1 MHFPRIVRLDDSDS
15 RVYEN
20 LAIPG
25 EWAVPG
31 SFVFQ
36 DVDLDSLS
44 GKRLQ
49 AFRHGFL
56 GTGSFGWSTLV
67 MVDSIS
73 EEEHQAVIKGLVSR
87 LMLQSTAPNWK
98 VALATVQEE
107 VDFAAS
113 ICNHEIHTL
122 LALERNIEAGSF
134 VENFRVVRRPN
145 TIEHSTV
152 ILWTAEDDPA

>member
-1 MHFPRIVRLDDSDS
+1 MRFPRIVRLDDSDS

-20 LAIPG
+20 LAVPG

-31 SFVFQ
+31 SFVFL

-73 EEEHQAVIKGLVSR
+73 DEEYQAVIEGLVNR
-87 LMLQSTAPNWK
+87 LMQQSAAPDREAA
-98 VALATVQEE
+98 VATVQEE
-107 VDFAAS
+107 VDFAAN
-113 ICNHEIHTL
+113 ICHHEIHTL
-122 LALERNIEAGSF
+122 LALERNFEEGSF
-134 VENFRVVRRPN
+134 VESFRVVRRPN
-145 TIEHSTV
+145 TIDHSTV
-152 ILWTAEDDPA
+152 ILWTVEDDPA

>member
-1 MHFPRIVRLDDSDS
+1 MLFPRIVRLDDSDT

-31 SFVFQ
+31 TFVFL
-36 DVDLDSLS
+36 DVDPDSLS
-44 GKRLQ
+44 GKPLQ

-73 EEEHQAVIKGLVSR
+73 DVEYRAVIDELATR
-87 LMLQSTAPNWK
+87 FMHQYAAPDRT
-98 VALATVQEE
+98 VALAAAQEE
-107 VDFAAS
+107 ADFAAS
-113 ICNHEIHTL
+113 LCNHDIHTL
-122 LALERNIEAGSF
+122 LALERN
-134 VENFRVVRRPN
+134 VENGSIVESFRVARLPN
-145 TIEHSTV
+145 AIDHSTV
-152 ILWTAEDDPA
+152 ILWAAEDGPA

>member
-56 GTGSFGWSTLV
+56 GTRSFGWSTLV
-67 MVDSIS
+67 MIDSIS
-73 EEEHQAVIKGLVSR
+73 DEEHQAMIKGLVSR
-87 LMLQSTAPNWK
+87 LMEQSTAPNWK
-98 VALATVQEE
+98 ATLATVQEE

-122 LALERNIEAGSF
+122 LSLERNIEAGSF

>member
-1 MHFPRIVRLDDSDS
+1 MRFPRIVRLDDSDS

-20 LAIPG
+20 LAVPG

-31 SFVFQ
+31 SFVFL
-36 DVDLDSLS
+36 DVDPDSLS

-73 EEEHQAVIKGLVSR
+73 DEEYRAVIEGLVIR
-87 LMLQSTAPNWK
+87 FMQHYAAPDRT
-98 VALATVQEE
+98 VALAAAQEE
-107 VDFAAS
+107 ADFAAS

-122 LALERNIEAGSF
+122 LALERNVEDGSI
-134 VENFRVVRRPN
+134 VESFRVVRRPVA
-145 TIEHSTV
+145 IDHSTV
-152 ILWTAEDDPA
+152 KLWTVEQD